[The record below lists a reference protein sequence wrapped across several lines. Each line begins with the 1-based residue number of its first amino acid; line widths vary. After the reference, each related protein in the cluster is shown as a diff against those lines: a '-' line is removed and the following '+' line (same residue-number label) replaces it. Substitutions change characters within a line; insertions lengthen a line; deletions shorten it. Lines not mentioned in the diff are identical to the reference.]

1 VFLYILVRETET
13 FGGDTWRK
21 GKRKKKGLITRKVPS
36 LGQGCQFGTRRK
48 KGFNLV
54 PKLF

>member
-1 VFLYILVRETET
+1 MFPKIVVHNIFN
-13 FGGDTWRK
+13 
-21 GKRKKKGLITRKVPS
+21 GLITRKVPS

-48 KGFNLV
+48 KCFNLV